1 MIPTV
6 SLNESIVEEA
16 VLTRLGELGFELPH
30 DSDKVS
36 GLNHCEIDQTGIPT
50 ESRQN
55 CRDSWA
61 YPDQTANCD
70 MDRDMVSRFGGT
82 LPEQRRVAPSWFS
95 RRFSRQSV
103 ANCKAWIRETPTI
116 IPTKCRDS
124 DGLRRANRESC
135 HLSRQNGG
143 KPLSGHFAGH
153 FVRPGRSRFPK

>member
-30 DSDKVS
+30 DFDKVS
-36 GLNHCEIDQTGIPT
+36 GLNHCEIDQTGIPI

-61 YPDQTANCD
+61 YPDQIANCD
-70 MDRDMVSRFGGT
+70 MNRDMVSRFGGT
-82 LPEQRRVAPSWFS
+82 LPEQRRVAPSWFL
-95 RRFSRQSV
+95 RQFSRQSV
-103 ANCKAWIRETPTI
+103 ASGKAWIRRNSPKV
-116 IPTKCRDS
+116 PPFWRDS
-124 DGLRRANRESC
+124 GSLRWVNWESC
-135 HLSRQNGG
+135 HLSCQNGS
-143 KPLSGHFAGH
+143 KLLAGHFAGH

>member
-1 MIPTV
+1 LISTV
-6 SLNESIVEEA
+6 ILTESIVEEA

-82 LPEQRRVAPSWFS
+82 LPEQRRVAPSWFLATILTTKC
-95 RRFSRQSV
+95 RERQSV
-103 ANCKAWIRETPTI
+103 
-116 IPTKCRDS
+116 DS
-124 DGLRRANRESC
+124 
-135 HLSRQNGG
+135 G
-143 KPLSGHFAGH
+143 KLAKSPAILAG
-153 FVRPGRSRFPK
+153 FR

>member
-1 MIPTV
+1 LIPTV
-6 SLNESIVEEA
+6 SLTESIVEEA
-16 VLTRLGELGFELPH
+16 VLTWLGALGFELPH

-36 GLNHCEIDQTGIPT
+36 GLNHYEIGQTGIPT

-70 MDRDMVSRFGGT
+70 MNRDMVSRFGRT

-103 ANCKAWIRETPTI
+103 ANCKPWIRETPTI

-143 KPLSGHFAGH
+143 EPLSGHFAGH